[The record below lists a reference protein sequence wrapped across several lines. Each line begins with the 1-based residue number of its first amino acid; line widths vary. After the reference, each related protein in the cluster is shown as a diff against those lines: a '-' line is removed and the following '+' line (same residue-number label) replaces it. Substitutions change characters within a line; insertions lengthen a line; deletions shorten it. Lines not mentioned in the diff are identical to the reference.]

1 MLELYYSLSSSTRGV
16 ILLGPSGCGK
26 STLLRLLC
34 WTLNLL
40 HQSPSA
46 DARSHAA
53 APAAQANTTQS
64 YSRQTTQMQMQT
76 LGTLQQRSR
85 FSVGRSPA
93 SANVS
98 PAHIR
103 PDSISKYSVSSFDT
117 SHSTTLESVR
127 IYFFKLS

>member
-46 DARSHAA
+46 DARSHAP
-53 APAAQANTTQS
+53 APAAQANATQS
-64 YSRQTTQMQMQT
+64 YSRMQSQMQM
-76 LGTLQQRSR
+76 QQRSR

-98 PAHIR
+98 PVHNR

-127 IYFFKLS
+127 V